1 MKKLLILIFAIFLSV
16 NTSFAMSVFKMDK
29 LIKSS
34 GLTDTATLAVS
45 VRSADSGNLIYQ
57 TNAKK
62 LLHPASVLKLFTT
75 YAALDTL
82 GYDYEFKTQFYK
94 SGNDLYIK
102 LGADPL
108 LTTAQLK
115 SAFNELK
122 AQGKTSFKNLYFDDS
137 IIDKKE
143 FAQGWM
149 WDDDISPYTP
159 KVSSYNLDGNVIAV
173 NLAPSA
179 NGMMSINKKSDYPMS
194 VISFIKSDA
203 AADNLDMNRYNWI
216 DPDVVEIYGVVNK
229 TKSFNIPVSNM
240 RKYFIYNV
248 DKVLDETKIQITD
261 TLYASKLVPDNA
273 ELLTEISNP
282 ISKTIAPILQNSNN
296 LMAETVY
303 KVAASKKYEAT
314 GTDLLAGYMFNEF
327 YNKHGIETDGII
339 IKDGCGVSRNNLF
352 YADWFTS
359 ALAKLYKMGGFEKFR
374 ENMAQAGDGTLYNR
388 LYDLRGE
395 AWLKTGSLSNIS
407 AISGYVKS
415 QDGHTYA
422 VAVLIQNFTQK
433 QIEIKR
439 FEDEIIKIIYDK

>member
-1 MKKLLILIFAIFLSV
+1 MKKFLLLILTLILTV
-16 NTSFAMSVFKMDK
+16 NSGFAMSSLKMDK

-45 VRSADSGNLIYQ
+45 VRSADSGNVIYQ
-57 TNAKK
+57 NNAKK
-62 LLHPASVLKLFTT
+62 LLHPASVLKIFTT

-94 SGNDLYIK
+94 FGDDLYIK
-102 LGADPL
+102 LGADPML
-108 LTTAQLK
+108 NTIQLK

-122 AQGKTSFKNLYFDDS
+122 AQGRTSFKNLYFDDS

-143 FAQGWM
+143 FSQGWM

-173 NLAPSA
+173 SLSPSS
-179 NGMMSINKKSDYPMS
+179 NGMMSVNTKSKYPMS
-194 VISFIKSDA
+194 VISYIKSDSTI
-203 AADNLDMNRYNWI
+203 DNLDMSRYNWI
-216 DPDVVEIYGVVNK
+216 NPDVVEVYGMVNK

-248 DKVLDETKIQITD
+248 EQALDESKIQITN
-261 TLYASKLVPDNA
+261 TAYASKLVPDNA

-282 ISKTIAPILQNSNN
+282 ISKTIAPILQYSNN

-303 KVAASKKYEAT
+303 KVAASKKFEAT
-314 GTDLLAGYMFNEF
+314 GTDYLAGIMFNEF
-327 YNKHGIETDGII
+327 YKKHGIDTDGII

-352 YADWFTS
+352 YADWMTT

-374 ENMAQAGDGTLYNR
+374 EYMAQAGDGTLYNR

-415 QDGHTYA
+415 EDGHTYA

-433 QIEIKR
+433 QSEIKR
-439 FEDEIIKIIYDK
+439 LEDDIIQVIYGK